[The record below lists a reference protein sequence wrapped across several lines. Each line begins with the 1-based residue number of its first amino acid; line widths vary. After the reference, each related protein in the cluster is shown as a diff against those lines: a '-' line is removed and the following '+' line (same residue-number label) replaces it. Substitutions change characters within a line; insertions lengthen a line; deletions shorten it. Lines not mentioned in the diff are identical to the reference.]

1 MPVGTQAT
9 VKTLTPS
16 DLVSV
21 GARCVLANT
30 YHLALRPG
38 TTDVAKLGGLHR
50 FMGWN
55 GPILTDS
62 GGFQVFSLTHLR
74 ATSERG
80 VRFRSHLDGRGLDLT
95 PESVVEAQA
104 RLGSDIAMPLDV
116 CLGAQAS
123 SSETVEALERTRR
136 WALRSQAAH
145 RRADQ
150 LLFGIV
156 QGGLD
161 AGLRR
166 EAARDLGTL
175 QFPGYAIGGLSVGEP
190 VELTDTLVDATAS
203 ALPANRARYLMG
215 VGTPEQVIRYVASGV
230 DLFDCVLPT
239 RFGRTGLAFG
249 AGARLNLRKA
259 NFARDPA
266 PIDESCDCPTCG
278 RFSRAQLHDLARRT
292 SPLGARLISLH
303 NTRALTRTAERARR
317 AILDGRFA
325 AWLAQ
330 APARS
335 RRTSQPA
342 DAARTAGWHRGAV
355 APGS

>member
-1 MPVGTQAT
+1 
-9 VKTLTPS
+9 
-16 DLVSV
+16 
-21 GARCVLANT
+21 VLANT

-38 TTDVAKLGGLHR
+38 TADVAKLGGLHR

-80 VRFRSHLDGRGLDLT
+80 VRFRSHLDGRAVDLT
-95 PESVVEAQA
+95 PEAVVEAQA
-104 RLGSDIAMPLDV
+104 QLGSDIAMPLDV
-116 CLGAQAS
+116 CLGAGAS
-123 SSETVEALERTRR
+123 SSEMVEALERTRR
-136 WALRSQAAH
+136 WALRSQTAH

-161 AGLRR
+161 ARLRR
-166 EAARDLGTL
+166 EAARDLTAL

-190 VELTDTLVDATAS
+190 VALTDTLVEVTAS
-203 ALPANRARYLMG
+203 ALPADRARYLMG
-215 VGTPEQVIRYVASGV
+215 VGTPEQVIRYVALGV

-239 RFGRTGLAFG
+239 RLGRTGLAFG
-249 AGARLNLRKA
+249 AEARLNLRKSIY
-259 NFARDPA
+259 ARDAA

-278 RFSRAQLHDLARRT
+278 RFSRAQLHDLSRRT

-303 NTRALTRTAERARR
+303 NTRALTRTADRARR
-317 AILDGRFA
+317 AILNGRFA
-325 AWLAQ
+325 AFLAQ
-330 APARS
+330 APTWPPRS
-335 RRTSQPA
+335 GEPE
-342 DAARTAGWHRGAV
+342 RGAR
-355 APGS
+355 ATGSGRSAVTTRP